1 MTPQGIAPPISNV
14 VAPKNLVTQHH
25 ADEFDRALKS
35 KAMPAQPTPQINPQ
49 TWVQKIEKGQHAMDT
64 VLRAALSDE
73 RLSPQQLLYLQ
84 AMTHHASFSLQST
97 AAIGK
102 EVVSA
107 IKTPL
112 QQQI

>member
-1 MTPQGIAPPISNV
+1 MTPQGITPLISNV
-14 VAPKNLVTQHH
+14 VSPKNLVSQHH
-25 ADEFDRALKS
+25 AEEFDDLLKAKTLS
-35 KAMPAQPTPQINPQ
+35 AQPTLQMNPQ
-49 TWVQKIEKGQHAMDT
+49 ALMQKIEKGQHAMDT